1 MIKIKF
7 EFYMPDEITITYDEV
22 IAEFS
27 SRKGVL
33 KFGEQHADT
42 LMKLHNLEEIA
53 WCYTVLTSPKK
64 ET

>member
-7 EFYMPDEITITYDEV
+7 EFYMLNEITITYDEV

-27 SRKGVL
+27 SWKGVL
-33 KFGEQHADT
+33 KFGDQHADT

-53 WCYTVLTSPKK
+53 WCYTVLTSPKE